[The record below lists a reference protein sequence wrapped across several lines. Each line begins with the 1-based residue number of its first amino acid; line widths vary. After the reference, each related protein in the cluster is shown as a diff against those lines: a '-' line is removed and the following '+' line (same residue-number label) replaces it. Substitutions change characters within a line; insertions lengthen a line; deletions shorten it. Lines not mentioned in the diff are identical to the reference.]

1 MKKVSVK
8 ERLLETADRLFYQEG
23 IRAVGIERVL
33 AEADAAKA
41 SLYQHFG
48 SKDALIAACVARRV
62 EQSREIML
70 DAVKDAA
77 PADRIVRLFEWL
89 VTWVESMDFRG
100 CAHQHTLTELAD
112 SNHPAVKVVLEQ
124 RKWIIYQLTEWLRD
138 ARVSDPE
145 KLAGPFLV
153 LVDGAMSAAEQDGP
167 VRAREAAWAAEQLL
181 RLHQTP

>member
-1 MKKVSVK
+1 MK

-33 AEADAAKA
+33 AEAEAAKA

-48 SKDALIAACVARRV
+48 SKDALIAACVRRRV
-62 EQSREIML
+62 EDSRDVML

-77 PADRIVRLFEWL
+77 PADRLMAIFDWL
-89 VTWVESMDFRG
+89 VMWIESADFRG
-100 CAHQHTLTELAD
+100 CAHQHTLTELNE
-112 SNHPAVKVVLEQ
+112 SHPAVKVLIEQ
-124 RKWIIYQLTEWLRD
+124 RRWMLQQITEWLRD
-138 ARVSDPE
+138 ARVDEPE

-167 VRAREAAWAAEQLL
+167 MRARDARWAAEQLL
-181 RLHQTP
+181 RLHQPL